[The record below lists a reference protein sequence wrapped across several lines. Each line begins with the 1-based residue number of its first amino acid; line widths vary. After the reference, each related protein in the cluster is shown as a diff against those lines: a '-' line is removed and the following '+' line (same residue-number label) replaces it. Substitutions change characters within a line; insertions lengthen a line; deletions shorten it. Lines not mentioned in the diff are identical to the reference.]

1 MPSGY
6 LVPRGC
12 DQHGERQQLEGM
24 WSADSK
30 GAEEP
35 LSSLVCSVL
44 KNGKIAARDGA
55 WCCNPEPNPSKEAEG
70 SPLSPCPAASG
81 IYHGRASPQFC
92 SSFHLSQQSVPAL
105 APKIDLELR

>member
-44 KNGKIAARDGA
+44 KNGKIAARDG
-55 WCCNPEPNPSKEAEG
+55 PGVVTQSLTPPKRPKEAP
-70 SPLSPCPAASG
+70 SA
-81 IYHGRASPQFC
+81 
-92 SSFHLSQQSVPAL
+92 PAL
-105 APKIDLELR
+105 QPLESIMAELLPSFALLFI